1 MKKYGLG
8 SLLFDLLLTTLTGG
22 LWLIVR
28 LFQFLG
34 KRR

>member
-8 SLLFDLLLTTLTGG
+8 GLLFDLLLTTLTGG